1 MANHIKKNY
10 GVLMAAENSQEC
22 YNAFE
27 NFWKKKANP

>member
-22 YNAFE
+22 NNAFE
-27 NFWKKKANP
+27 KFWKNEENS